1 MRESPDVVRADL
13 RSFLAERFYIP
24 NPDQLPDDASL
35 LEKDIVDSAG
45 VIEVIGFL
53 EERFQIV
60 VEHEEIL
67 SENLDSVDRL
77 VGYVLQKL
85 EAGATRPA
93 P

>member
-13 RSFLAERFYIP
+13 RGFLAERFYIP

-35 LEKDIVDSAG
+35 LEKGIVNSAG
-45 VIEVIGFL
+45 FIELVGFL
-53 EERFQIV
+53 EERFQFV

-67 SENLDSVDRL
+67 QENLDSVDRL
-77 VGYVLQKL
+77 VRYVLQKL
-85 EAGATRPA
+85 EAGETPPA

>member
-1 MRESPDVVRADL
+1 MRESPDVIRADL
-13 RSFLAERFYIP
+13 RGFLAERFYIP

-35 LEKDIVDSAG
+35 LEKGIVNSAG
-45 VIEVIGFL
+45 FIELIGFL

-67 SENLDSVDRL
+67 QENLDSVDRL
-77 VGYVLQKL
+77 LRFVLQKL
-85 EAGATRPA
+85 EDEGPPPA

>member
-1 MRESPDVVRADL
+1 MRESPDVVRTDL
-13 RSFLAERFYIP
+13 RGFLAERFYIP

-35 LEKDIVDSAG
+35 LEKGIVNSAG
-45 VIEVIGFL
+45 FIEIIGFL

-67 SENLDSVDRL
+67 RENLDSVDHL
-77 VGYVLQKL
+77 VRYVQQKL
-85 EAGATRPA
+85 EAVGPLPA